1 MFAPDTVIDSI
12 QNAKK
17 QMVTAAVPNAAI
29 RDSIVSLIDAQ
40 TEIAKQTVK
49 IGTEAM
55 TQISAELVRTMQRN
69 PFDAW
74 LQAPAAKSR

>member
-17 QMVTAAVPNAAI
+17 QLVTAAMPNTPI
-29 RDSIVSLIDAQ
+29 RDSIVELIDAQ
-40 TEIAKQTVK
+40 TQMAKQTVK
-49 IGTEAM
+49 IATE
-55 TQISAELVRTMQRN
+55 ISAELVRTMQRN

-74 LQAPAAKSR
+74 LQVPTSKSR